1 MQPSQLPSNTRQ
13 GRALP
18 PLVLPTKS
26 NNIMNK
32 RTITHIFVH
41 CTATLPTASVESL
54 RAGWKSIGWSNPGY
68 HYVVKPS
75 GEVVS
80 LQPEDKVSNGVK
92 GYNAHAIHVAYIG
105 GIGLHKANPRDVGSA
120 HIEDTRT
127 PAQKAAL
134 RALLADI
141 HSRYSKAVI
150 LGHRSI
156 WGEYSPEKWQKVCP
170 CFNAIK
176 EYADI

>member
-1 MQPSQLPSNTRQ
+1 
-13 GRALP
+13 
-18 PLVLPTKS
+18 
-26 NNIMNK
+26 MNK
-32 RTITHIFVH
+32 RQITHIFVH
-41 CTATLPTASVESL
+41 CTATLPSASVESL

-68 HYVVKPS
+68 HYVV
-75 GEVVS
+75 S
-80 LQPEDKVSNGVK
+80 LQPEEKASNGVR

-105 GIGLHKANPRDVGSA
+105 GIGLHKASPRDVGSA

-141 HSRYSKAVI
+141 KSRYPKAFI

-156 WGEYSPEKWQKVCP
+156 WGEDSPANWHKQCP
-170 CFNAIK
+170 CFNAVK

>member
-54 RAGWKSIGWSNPGY
+54 RAGWKAIGWTNPGY

-80 LQPEDKVSNGVK
+80 LQPEDKASNGVK

-105 GIGLHKANPRDVGSA
+105 GIGLHKANPRDVWSA

>member
-41 CTATLPTASVESL
+41 CTATLPSATVESL
-54 RAGWKSIGWSNPGY
+54 RAGWKAIGWSKPGY

-80 LQPEDKVSNGVK
+80 LQPEDKASNGVK

>member
-1 MQPSQLPSNTRQ
+1 MQPSQLPSNHHQ

-18 PLVLPTKS
+18 SLAFPTQR
-26 NNIMNK
+26 NNNMNK
-32 RTITHIFVH
+32 RQITHIFVH
-41 CTATLPTASVESL
+41 CTATLPSATVDSL
-54 RAGWKSIGWSNPGY
+54 RAGWKAIGWTNPGY

-80 LQPEDKVSNGVK
+80 LQPEDKASNGVK

-141 HSRYSKAVI
+141 HSRYPKAVI

>member
-1 MQPSQLPSNTRQ
+1 MQPSQLPSNHHQ

-18 PLVLPTKS
+18 SLVLPTKS

-32 RTITHIFVH
+32 RKITHIFVH
-41 CTATLPTASVESL
+41 CTATLPTASVDSL
-54 RAGWKSIGWSNPGY
+54 RAGWKAIGWSNPGY

-80 LQPEDKVSNGVK
+80 LQPEDKASNGVK

-105 GIGLHKANPRDVGSA
+105 GLRMLNGTKIY
-120 HIEDTRT
+120 EDTRT
-127 PAQKAAL
+127 LEQMAGLRQILRELRGRYPKA
-134 RALLADI
+134 I
-141 HSRYSKAVI
+141 I
-150 LGHRSI
+150 LGHRSV
-156 WGEYSPEKWQKVCP
+156 WGEYTPEKWQKLCP

-176 EYADI
+176 AYADI

>member
-1 MQPSQLPSNTRQ
+1 MQPSQLPSNHHQ
-13 GRALP
+13 GRAIP
-18 PLVLPTKS
+18 SLVFPTKS

-54 RAGWKSIGWSNPGY
+54 RAGWKAIGWTNPGY

-80 LQPEDKVSNGVK
+80 LQPEDKASNGVK
-92 GYNAHAIHVAYIG
+92 GYNTHAIHVAYIG

-127 PAQKAAL
+127 PAQKSAL

-141 HSRYSKAVI
+141 HSRYPKAII

-156 WGEYSPEKWQKVCP
+156 WGEDSPGKWHKQCP
-170 CFNAIK
+170 CFNAVK

>member
-41 CTATLPTASVESL
+41 CTATLPTATVDSL
-54 RAGWKSIGWSNPGY
+54 RAGWKAIGWSNPGY
-68 HYVVKPS
+68 HYV
-75 GEVVS
+75 
-80 LQPEDKVSNGVK
+80 VK

-141 HSRYSKAVI
+141 HSRYPKAII

-156 WGEYSPEKWQKVCP
+156 WGEYSPEKWEKVCP

>member
-1 MQPSQLPSNTRQ
+1 
-13 GRALP
+13 
-18 PLVLPTKS
+18 
-26 NNIMNK
+26 MNK
-32 RTITHIFVH
+32 RQITNIFVH
-41 CTATLPTASVESL
+41 CTATLPTATVESIQQSW
-54 RAGWKSIGWSNPGY
+54 RSIGWKNPGY
-68 HYVVKPS
+68 HYVVKAD
-75 GEVVS
+75 GTIVN
-80 LQPEDKVSNGVK
+80 LQPEDKAANGVK
-92 GYNAHAIHVAYIG
+92 GYNANAIHVAYIG

-141 HSRYSKAVI
+141 HSRYPKAVI

-156 WGEYSPEKWQKVCP
+156 WGESTPEKWQKLCP

-176 EYADI
+176 EYANI

>member
-1 MQPSQLPSNTRQ
+1 MQPSQLPNNTHQ

-80 LQPEDKVSNGVK
+80 LQPEDKASNGVK

>member
-1 MQPSQLPSNTRQ
+1 MQPSQLPSNHRQ

-18 PLVLPTKS
+18 SLVLPTKR
-26 NNIMNK
+26 NNNMNK
-32 RTITHIFVH
+32 RKITHIFVH
-41 CTATLPTASVESL
+41 CTATLPTASVESIQQSW
-54 RAGWKSIGWSNPGY
+54 RDIGWKNPGY
-68 HYVVKPS
+68 HYIIKADGTIVN
-75 GEVVS
+75 
-80 LQPEDKVSNGVK
+80 LQPEDKTSNGVR

-105 GIGLHKANPRDVGSA
+105 GIGLHKANPRDVGIA

-141 HSRYSKAVI
+141 HSRYPKAII

-156 WGEYSPEKWQKVCP
+156 WGEDSPGKWHKQCP
-170 CFNAIK
+170 CFNALK
-176 EYADI
+176 AYADI

>member
-18 PLVLPTKS
+18 SLVLPTKS

-41 CTATLPTASVESL
+41 CTATLPTASVDSL
-54 RAGWKSIGWSNPGY
+54 RAGWKAIGWSNPGY

-80 LQPEDKVSNGVK
+80 LQPEDKASNGVK

>member
-1 MQPSQLPSNTRQ
+1 
-13 GRALP
+13 
-18 PLVLPTKS
+18 
-26 NNIMNK
+26 MNK
-32 RTITHIFVH
+32 RQITHIFVH

-80 LQPEDKVSNGVK
+80 LQPEDKASNGVK

-105 GIGLHKANPRDVGSA
+105 GISLHKANPRDVGSA

-141 HSRYSKAVI
+141 HSRYPKAVI

-156 WGEYSPEKWQKVCP
+156 WGEDSPGKWHKQCP
-170 CFNAIK
+170 CFNAVK

>member
-1 MQPSQLPSNTRQ
+1 
-13 GRALP
+13 
-18 PLVLPTKS
+18 
-26 NNIMNK
+26 MNK
-32 RTITHIFVH
+32 RQITHIFVH

-80 LQPEDKVSNGVK
+80 LQPEDKASNGVK

-141 HSRYSKAVI
+141 HSRYPKAVI
-150 LGHRSI
+150 SATAPFGVKTHPVS
-156 WGEYSPEKWQKVCP
+156 GTSNVHVSMP
-170 CFNAIK
+170 
-176 EYADI
+176 

>member
-1 MQPSQLPSNTRQ
+1 MQPSQLPSNHRQ

-18 PLVLPTKS
+18 SLVLPTKR
-26 NNIMNK
+26 NNNMNK
-32 RTITHIFVH
+32 RKITHIFVH
-41 CTATLPTASVESL
+41 CTATLPTASVESIQQSW
-54 RAGWKSIGWSNPGY
+54 RDIGWKNPGY
-68 HYVVKPS
+68 HYIIKADGTIVN
-75 GEVVS
+75 
-80 LQPEDKVSNGVK
+80 LQPEDRTANGVK

-141 HSRYSKAVI
+141 HSRYPKAII

-156 WGEYSPEKWQKVCP
+156 WGEYTPEKWQKQCP
-170 CFNAIK
+170 CFNVLKA
-176 EYADI
+176 YADI

>member
-1 MQPSQLPSNTRQ
+1 MQPSQLPSNHRQ
-13 GRALP
+13 GLALP
-18 PLVLPTKS
+18 SLVLPTKR
-26 NNIMNK
+26 NNNMNK
-32 RTITHIFVH
+32 RQITHIFVH
-41 CTATLPTASVESL
+41 CTATLPSATVDSL
-54 RAGWKSIGWSNPGY
+54 RAGWKAIGWSNPGY

-75 GEVVS
+75 GEVVN
-80 LQPEDKVSNGVK
+80 LQPEDKASNGVK

-141 HSRYSKAVI
+141 HSRYPKAVI

-156 WGEYSPEKWQKVCP
+156 WGENTPEKWQKVCP

-176 EYADI
+176 AYADI

>member
-1 MQPSQLPSNTRQ
+1 MSKRQ
-13 GRALP
+13 
-18 PLVLPTKS
+18 
-26 NNIMNK
+26 
-32 RTITHIFVH
+32 ITHICVH
-41 CTATLPTASVESL
+41 CTATLPTVSVESIQQ
-54 RAGWKSIGWSNPGY
+54 GWRSIGWKNPGY
-68 HYVVKPS
+68 HYIIKAD
-75 GEVVS
+75 GTIVS
-80 LQPEDKVSNGVK
+80 LQPEDKASNGVK

-105 GIGLHKANPRDVGSA
+105 GLRVLNGSK
-120 HIEDTRT
+120 IYEDTRT

-141 HSRYSKAVI
+141 HSRYPNAII

-156 WGEYSPEKWQKVCP
+156 WGEYSPEKWGKVCP